1 MATISHSDPIA
12 SSDVAIDL
20 PARAAALGDLL
31 RSNAMRADADRRI
44 PDENIDALTSAGL
57 LKVLMPTRLGGHQ
70 ADFTT
75 LMKVIS
81 TLARFCGSTAWEA
94 TVINVTGFGLGLYED
109 RAQHEVLGTN
119 PDARMCG
126 VFAASATSKAVE
138 GGLLVTGKWP
148 YASGCL
154 HAEWAGLGV
163 PVVDSSGMQID
174 QGLAMIPMDQLTIED
189 TWHVVGMRGTG
200 SNTLVAED
208 VFVPSYRILSA
219 SQALGGVTA
228 TEHKDEELYRAPFAP
243 VLALVLV
250 APLLGLAQGALELV
264 KDSLAKGRTIAY
276 TFYEKGVDSGS
287 VQISMAHAASL
298 IDTAEL
304 HCFRAAADIDAACK
318 TTDGM
323 DFATRARARMDAS
336 VVATRAREAMD
347 LLLNVQ
353 GAGSFA
359 QVSPL
364 QLKWRDLETASRHA
378 VLNAGIAAEAYGR
391 ALLNVEEPVTPL
403 I

>member
-1 MATISHSDPIA
+1 MAAVSHSDPIA
-12 SSDVAIDL
+12 SSDLAIDL
-20 PARAAALGDLL
+20 RARAAALGDLL
-31 RSNAMRADADRRI
+31 RSNAARADAERRI

-57 LKVLMPTRLGGHQ
+57 FKVLVPRWLGGYQ

-75 LMKVIS
+75 LIKVIS
-81 TLARFCGSTAWEA
+81 TLGQFCGSTAWVA
-94 TVINVTGFGLGLYED
+94 TLINGSGWAIGLWPD
-109 RAQHEVLGTN
+109 RAQHDVFDTN
-119 PDARMCG
+119 PDARIAG
-126 VFAASATSKAVE
+126 VFAASGTGKAVE
-138 GGLLVTGKWP
+138 GGLLISGRWLT
-148 YASGCL
+148 ASGCL
-154 HAEWAGLGV
+154 HAHWGGV
-163 PVVDSSGMQID
+163 GVLVVDSSGTPID
-174 QGLAMIPMDQLTIED
+174 QGLALIPMDQLTIED

-219 SQALGGVTA
+219 SQAFAGNSA
-228 TEHKDEELYRAPFAP
+228 SEHKDEELYRAPFVP

-250 APLLGLAQGALELV
+250 APLLGLAKGALELV

-298 IDTAEL
+298 IDSAEL
-304 HCFRAAADIDAACK
+304 HCFRAAADIDDSCK

-323 DFATRARARMDAS
+323 DFATRARVRMDAA
-336 VVATRAREAMD
+336 VVHTRAREAMD

-364 QLKWRDLETASRHA
+364 QQKWRDLETGSRHA
-378 VLNAGIAAEAYGR
+378 VLNAGIAAELYGR
-391 ALLNVEEPVTPL
+391 ALLNVEQQVTPL